1 MFVNT
6 DRVIESRADNSRL
19 LSSNQ
24 FWGQLA
30 ALRGITPTPNR
41 TISGRSTGTRNT
53 ATALKLI
60 FALGDLF
67 PLPSHSDGLGA
78 CCQTIKRSLLWLSG
92 QEPDADSVSSHFRHL
107 DRLP

>member
-1 MFVNT
+1 MVVKT
-6 DRVIESRADNSRL
+6 ARVIESRMDKQQNLFIQSILGATGGASGD
-19 LSSNQ
+19 
-24 FWGQLA
+24 A
-30 ALRGITPTPNR
+30 PTPNR

-78 CCQTIKRSLLWLSG
+78 CCQTIKRSLL
-92 QEPDADSVSSHFRHL
+92 
-107 DRLP
+107 